1 MAASA
6 WCQRTLDGVRG
17 GFARVTLGYR
27 KCGSVLA
34 IIDKPCELYEDAP
47 FRSVT
52 ALGFGVLWAIPEDE
66 VGEYSDSS
74 IPAINLPEDTVC
86 EDEIQDAGRNLDACR
101 FIFLLS

>member
-47 FRSVT
+47 FGSVT

-66 VGEYSDSS
+66 VGEDSDSS
-74 IPAINLPEDTVC
+74 IPAINFSDYTVS

-101 FIFLLS
+101 LIFLLS